1 MKKLFKFLTSRVFIV
16 GLAIVAQIAAI
27 VLGLLFLGQYG
38 LYIYVIFI
46 LMSVTVILLI
56 VSKQDNPIYKLAW
69 VIPIALFP
77 LLGWALYLLVGRES
91 LSRRVRKRFE
101 ENSRALHLLAE
112 QDSAL
117 LDEIGR
123 SDPAVYRQIRYLGGQ
138 GELPIYSGT
147 QTEYLSP
154 GEEFFARLC
163 QELEKAERFIFME
176 YFIVQEGEMWDTL
189 REILARK
196 ARQGV
201 QVKFLY
207 DDFGSL
213 LTLPKN
219 YRDKLNGLG
228 IETRVFNVLRPSVD
242 AFMNYRDHRKITVID
257 GTVGFTGGINL
268 ADEYINGYRKHGHW
282 KDSHLLLRGDAVWSL
297 TLLFLEMWNFYH
309 DQPLPLEEYQALRP
323 LKSYPAEGYVMPY
336 GDSPLDNRMLG
347 EFCYMNLIENA
358 RRYVSITTPYLIL
371 DNEMTV
377 ALRKAA
383 LSGVQVQIITP
394 GVPDKWYV
402 YMVTRYNYRALIE
415 AGVEIYEY
423 TPGFIHAKTI
433 VADDE
438 IGVVGTQNFDFRSFY
453 LHFECGALLYRTP
466 SLAELRKDH
475 LATQALSHRVTL
487 EECRNRSWFA
497 RMLQVVLNAFAP
509 LM

>member
-27 VLGLLFLGQYG
+27 VLGLLFLGRYG

-176 YFIVQEGEMWDTL
+176 YFIVQEGEM
-189 REILARK
+189 
-196 ARQGV
+196 
-201 QVKFLY
+201 
-207 DDFGSL
+207 
-213 LTLPKN
+213 
-219 YRDKLNGLG
+219 
-228 IETRVFNVLRPSVD
+228 
-242 AFMNYRDHRKITVID
+242 
-257 GTVGFTGGINL
+257 
-268 ADEYINGYRKHGHW
+268 
-282 KDSHLLLRGDAVWSL
+282 
-297 TLLFLEMWNFYH
+297 
-309 DQPLPLEEYQALRP
+309 
-323 LKSYPAEGYVMPY
+323 
-336 GDSPLDNRMLG
+336 
-347 EFCYMNLIENA
+347 
-358 RRYVSITTPYLIL
+358 
-371 DNEMTV
+371 
-377 ALRKAA
+377 
-383 LSGVQVQIITP
+383 
-394 GVPDKWYV
+394 
-402 YMVTRYNYRALIE
+402 
-415 AGVEIYEY
+415 
-423 TPGFIHAKTI
+423 
-433 VADDE
+433 
-438 IGVVGTQNFDFRSFY
+438 
-453 LHFECGALLYRTP
+453 
-466 SLAELRKDH
+466 
-475 LATQALSHRVTL
+475 
-487 EECRNRSWFA
+487 
-497 RMLQVVLNAFAP
+497 
-509 LM
+509 